1 MGFQA
6 NATVMNNLLRYKN
19 ISGIVTLHYTHAVG
33 QDIQKII
40 NIFQCV
46 KTRSYTY
53 ITYICTYLC
62 IKSKFRVR
70 CFY

>member
-46 KTRSYTY
+46 KRVLIHILHIYVR
-53 ITYICTYLC
+53 IC
-62 IKSKFRVR
+62 V
-70 CFY
+70 

>member
-46 KTRSYTY
+46 KRVLIHIYVR
-53 ITYICTYLC
+53 IC
-62 IKSKFRVR
+62 V
-70 CFY
+70 